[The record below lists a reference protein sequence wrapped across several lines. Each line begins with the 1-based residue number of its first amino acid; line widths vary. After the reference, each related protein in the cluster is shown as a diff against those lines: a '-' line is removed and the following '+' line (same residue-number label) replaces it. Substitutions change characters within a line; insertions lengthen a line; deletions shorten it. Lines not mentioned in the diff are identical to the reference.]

1 MPVSIV
7 VPNLHSPL
15 IGDVIN
21 ALRAQTARAQI
32 REIIVVG
39 MDRHGLVED
48 GDLVRHIRTER
59 PISAAAARNMGAAA
73 ASGDHLLF
81 VDADCLLAP
90 DALDRLLQALQIGYA
105 AVVGGIVPEP
115 EHYWTLC
122 DNLMA
127 FPEFLTLDRPGERGC
142 LPSFCLLVLRSIW
155 DQVGAFDERFPGAAG
170 EDIDLSFRMR
180 QAGHR
185 LGCEPSAAVRHL
197 PARANIGSV
206 WHHHAAFGRSWRY
219 IYYRYR
225 SLMNSSQAM
234 RASERQDALG
244 AAALVPIACAFV
256 LRLVA
261 RRRHMLRFWYA
272 IPGMIWVRLA
282 WYSGLRQ
289 AARQKA
295 GAS

>member
-1 MPVSIV
+1 MSVSIV
-7 VPNLHSPL
+7 IPNLHSPL

-39 MDRHGLVED
+39 MDRYELVETD
-48 GDLVRHIRTER
+48 DLVSFIVTER
-59 PISAAAARNMGAAA
+59 PIAAAAARNRGAAV
-73 ASGDHLLF
+73 ASSDHLLF
-81 VDADCLLAP
+81 IDADCLLAP
-90 DALDRLLQALQIGYA
+90 DALDRLLRAIQTGYA
-105 AVVGGIVPEP
+105 AVVGGIIPESD
-115 EHYWTLC
+115 HYWTLC
-122 DNLMA
+122 DNLMT
-127 FPEFLTLDRPGERGC
+127 FPEFLTLDRPGERSC
-142 LPSFCLLVLRSIW
+142 LPSFCLLVSRAVW
-155 DQVGAFDERFPGAAG
+155 DQVGTFDERFRGASV
-170 EDIDLSFRMR
+170 EDVDLSFRMR
-180 QAGHR
+180 LAGHR

-197 PARANIGSV
+197 PARADIGSV
-206 WHHHAAFGRSWRY
+206 WRHHAAFGRSWRY

-234 RASERQDALG
+234 QASERQDALG

-261 RRRHMLRFWYA
+261 QRRHLLRFWYA

-289 AARQKA
+289 AAKQET